1 MKSGARFFDGMRDG
15 VHLAMSETYE
25 EQRLWIEIVEEL
37 PRAASGKVKKAIL
50 RQIIADKVASGLDR
64 K

>member
-1 MKSGARFFDGMRDG
+1 MRDG